1 MPLCQRN
8 DAKWHTPTVVGRE
21 MRPRRSKNT
30 AHRVC
35 QNFRLREWLSGPR
48 RQPPS
53 SRCENPL
60 YSSEVII
67 RRDPRSGEVILSEI
81 PALDEVFA
89 ALDAAKLPLDIVSK
103 ADSDRRPPED
113 RPKLSRLFEDAH
125 ETKERR
131 CRSGI
136 CWTLIHSANIVFG
149 RSQAARAEFRRLHAD
164 ADAEHCISVFTEA
177 EVRVGIANHAL
188 SPSQRS
194 AIEGL
199 FANLEILPW
208 GSAEAQIYGEA
219 RAKLQ
224 AKEIGFSQIY
234 LLI

>member
-1 MPLCQRN
+1 M
-8 DAKWHTPTVVGRE
+8 
-21 MRPRRSKNT
+21 
-30 AHRVC
+30 
-35 QNFRLREWLSGPR
+35 
-48 RQPPS
+48 
-53 SRCENPL
+53 
-60 YSSEVII
+60 
-67 RRDPRSGEVILSEI
+67 
-81 PALDEVFA
+81 DEVFA
-89 ALDAAKLPLDIVSK
+89 ALGAAKLPLDIVSK

-113 RPKLSRLFEDAH
+113 RPELSRLFEDAH

-136 CWTLIHSANIVFG
+136 CWTLIHSANIVSG

-164 ADAEHCISVFTEA
+164 ADAELCISVFTEA

-188 SPSQRS
+188 SQSQRS

-234 LLI
+234 LLIGVRAASSGAVLITHDRHFDAIAEAADIDATVDWAIDL